1 MCAAQC
7 PSHGRAWLGMLPP
20 PSVQHAQ
27 LDVACCHRIGAVRLK
42 RAHRCWGHQVRGL
55 RSTQRGRWQPR
66 HGVTA
71 EATLKRS
78 ALRASRPNA
87 PALAGEPAACTSN
100 STSTTPSACHAHS
113 ARAAQLVHMLTVLRN
128 PWQGAARAAGPLPLR
143 GWWSSSPFSN
153 VRRCGKAPTH
163 VHRERC
169 QRVCMRSDRSTVLV
183 RVHDGLI
190 P

>member
-1 MCAAQC
+1 
-7 PSHGRAWLGMLPP
+7 MLPP
-20 PSVQHAQ
+20 PSLQHAQ
-27 LDVACCHRIGAVRLK
+27 LDLACCHRIGVVRLQ

-55 RSTQRGRWQPR
+55 RSARRGRWQPR

-100 STSTTPSACHAHS
+100 STSTTPSARHTHS
-113 ARAAQLVHMLTVLRN
+113 ARLHSWCTCSLYCAICGRRTT
-128 PWQGAARAAGPLPLR
+128 RAAGALPLR

-153 VRRCGKAPTH
+153 VTRCGKAPTH

-169 QRVCMRSDRSTVLV
+169 PRACMRSDRSTVLV